1 MRIIYDTV
9 VVGAG
14 HNGLTTAAY
23 LAKAGQRVLVLER
36 RALVGGS
43 LVTEAV
49 WPGFRVDTVQ
59 HRGELRTEVVREL
72 DLMQHGLAP
81 ARVGGVF
88 APQPDGGH
96 RSDGVALHLTPDLAA
111 SIQSIAKFSKADAG
125 KWPAFVAFMS
135 QVAGFLHDVYAQTFP
150 RVPKVD
156 PAEAPV
162 LAQLGLKLRG
172 LGKKEM
178 MEALRVLP
186 MSLTELLD
194 EWFESDALKGAVG
207 ARGVHGL
214 MQGSM
219 GAGTAFLLLHH
230 WANSNGFFQST
241 VPGGVGQITQAL
253 ARAAQAFGAE
263 IRTSAEVAQ
272 ICVNDGRV
280 SGVRL
285 TSGEEINARRVVS
298 ALDPRRTFLGLVG
311 PLQLDPEFVWA
322 AQNIKL
328 RGCVAK
334 INLALSGLPEF
345 RGAEGRALN
354 GTIVISPSL
363 PYLERAYD
371 AAKYGGLS
379 SQPYLEVTLPSITD
393 PSLAPEGQQVM
404 SVHVQYAPYH
414 LRGATWESKRDE
426 LRDLVIG
433 RLSDYAPNLHS
444 LITNYQTLTPLDL
457 EREYG
462 LTEGNLYH
470 GEMMLDQILFMRPI
484 SGWAQYKT
492 PIENLWLCGP
502 GTHPGGG
509 VSGGSGR
516 NAARQI
522 LKTLRG

>member
-1 MRIIYDTV
+1 MNNFDSIII
-9 VVGAG
+9 GAG

-23 LAKAGQRVLVLER
+23 LAKAGQNVLVLER
-36 RALVGGS
+36 RAVIGGS
-43 LVTEAV
+43 LVTEEV
-49 WPGFRVDTVQ
+49 WPGYKVDTVQ
-59 HRGELRTEVVREL
+59 HRGELQAEVVREL
-72 DLMQHGLAP
+72 NLTQHGLTP

-88 APQPDGGH
+88 APQPDG
-96 RSDGVALHLTPDLAA
+96 SALTLSPNMAA
-111 SIQSIAKFSKADAG
+111 SVQAIAKFSKKDSEQ
-125 KWPAFVAFMS
+125 WPRFVALMS
-135 QVAGFLHDVYAQTFP
+135 KIADFLRETYANTFP
-150 RVPKVD
+150 RVPKID

-178 MEALRVLP
+178 MEAIRVLP
-186 MSLTELLD
+186 MALTELLD
-194 EWFESDALKGAVG
+194 EWFESDAVKGAIG
-207 ARGVHGL
+207 ARGVHGV

-230 WANSNGFFQST
+230 WANSHGFFQST

-253 ARAAQAFGAE
+253 ANAAQAHKATL
-263 IRTSAEVAQ
+263 RTNTEVAQ
-272 ICVNDGRV
+272 IIVRDGRAT
-280 SGVRL
+280 GVRL
-285 TSGEEINARRVVS
+285 ASGEEISARRVIS
-298 ALDPRRTFLGLVG
+298 AADPRRTFLNLVG
-311 PLQLDPEFVWA
+311 PLELDPEFVWA

-334 INLALSGLPEF
+334 VNLALNGLPDF
-345 RGAEGRALN
+345 RSADGHAPH

-363 PYLERAYD
+363 AYLERAYD

-379 SQPYLEVTLPSITD
+379 EKPYLEVTLPSATD
-393 PSLAPEGQQVM
+393 PSLAPNGKHIM
-404 SVHVQYAPYH
+404 SVHVQFVPYK
-414 LRGATWESKRDE
+414 GQ
-426 LRDLVIG
+426 IG
-433 RLSDYAPNLHS
+433 EAEIERVVLETLSQYAPNLNG
-444 LITNYQTLTPLDL
+444 LISNSQILTPQTL
-457 EREYG
+457 ESEYG

-509 VSGGSGR
+509 ISGGSGR

-522 LKTLRG
+522 LKEK

>member
-1 MRIIYDTV
+1 MANIYDAIV
-9 VVGAG
+9 IGAG

-23 LAKAGQRVLVLER
+23 LAKAGQSVLVLER
-36 RALVGGS
+36 RAVIGGS
-43 LVTEAV
+43 LATEEV

-59 HRGELRTEVVREL
+59 HRGELRAEVVREL
-72 DLMQHGLAP
+72 HLRQHGLP
-81 ARVGGVF
+81 VARTGGVF
-88 APQPDGGH
+88 APQPDGT
-96 RSDGVALHLTPDLAA
+96 VLTLSPDLTATV
-111 SIQSIAKFSKADAG
+111 QSIAKFSQTDAE
-125 KWPAFVAFMS
+125 KWPSFVKLMG
-135 QVAGFLHDVYAQTFP
+135 QIAGFLNETYANTFP
-150 RVPKVD
+150 RVPKID

-162 LAQLGLKLRG
+162 LGQLGLKLRG

-178 MEALRVLP
+178 MEAIRVLP

-194 EWFESDALKGAVG
+194 EWFESDAVKGAIG
-207 ARGVHGL
+207 ARGVHGV

-241 VPGGVGQITQAL
+241 VPGGVGQISQAL
-253 ARAAQAFGAE
+253 ANAAKAHGAV

-272 ICVNDGRV
+272 IIVRDGRAT
-280 SGVRL
+280 GVRL
-285 TSGEEINARRVVS
+285 FSGEEVSARRVVS
-298 ALDPRRTFLGLVG
+298 AADPRRTFLNLVG
-311 PLQLDPEFVWA
+311 PLELDPEFVWA

-334 INLALSGLPEF
+334 VNLALNGLPEF
-345 RGAEGRALN
+345 VGADGHAPH

-363 PYLERAYD
+363 AYLERAYD

-379 SQPYLEVTLPSITD
+379 EKPYLEVTLASAAD
-393 PSLAPEGQQVM
+393 PSLAPNGKHIM

-414 LRGATWESKRDE
+414 LSGASWENQRDE

-433 RLSDYAPNLHS
+433 RLSEYAPNLQS
-444 LITNYQTLTPLDL
+444 LITNHQVLTPLDL

-522 LKTLRG
+522 LKSLTR